1 MKKKL
6 SGLVLALLLALS
18 LCVPAMAADYGVIYD
33 ETESL
38 GSQTLTYQGEDVLP
52 ALTRTEGI
60 DLRVDVLTTLS
71 DYASL
76 EETAAGL
83 YEYYDYGYGDEKE
96 AVTLTILMEPQDDGS
111 YAMPSGG
118 WYVFASLS
126 ESRENG
132 REMADTIREAV
143 EPYMAEQAW
152 NGEDMT
158 MSATALTQAVQAMAE
173 VVSSYGDTEL
183 PETEDDATSD
193 STDSTMRY
201 IFDMS
206 DLLSYEEWKELED
219 RAADISQR
227 HSCGVYF
234 ALLDDYTES
243 GSDDVY
249 EATYHTYHKNQLG
262 MGENRDGIFVLLS
275 MAERDYAMF
284 VYGDSAEYAFDE
296 YGQAQLEDEFLGY
309 FGDDDWYG
317 GISRYL
323 DACDEYLTKAEAG
336 TPVTGEYSSG
346 SSESEP
352 ATPAWGIGLMVV
364 FSCLIAGAICMGL
377 KRKMR
382 TVHKKVE
389 ADAYVTDDGLRLT
402 EEEDRYTH
410 TTKTRR
416 KIETE
421 SSSGGGSSSRSGG
434 GGSGRSGKF

>member
-1 MKKKL
+1 
-6 SGLVLALLLALS
+6 
-18 LCVPAMAADYGVIYD
+18 
-33 ETESL
+33 
-38 GSQTLTYQGEDVLP
+38 
-52 ALTRTEGI
+52 
-60 DLRVDVLTTLS
+60 
-71 DYASL
+71 
-76 EETAAGL
+76 
-83 YEYYDYGYGDEKE
+83 
-96 AVTLTILMEPQDDGS
+96 
-111 YAMPSGG
+111 
-118 WYVFASLS
+118 
-126 ESRENG
+126 
-132 REMADTIREAV
+132 
-143 EPYMAEQAW
+143 
-152 NGEDMT
+152 
-158 MSATALTQAVQAMAE
+158 MSATALTQAVQAMAA
-173 VVSSYGDTEL
+173 VVSSYGGTQV
-183 PETEDDATSD
+183 PETEDGTESD
-193 STDSTMRY
+193 DIMRY
-201 IFDMS
+201 VFDLS
-206 DLLSYEEWKELED
+206 DLLTYDEWRELED

-234 ALLDDYTES
+234 LMVDDYTEAA
-243 GSDDVY
+243 GTDDVY
-249 EATYHTYHKNQLG
+249 EAAYHTYHNNELG
-262 MGENRDGIFVLLS
+262 MGEGRDGIIVLLS

-284 VYGDSAEYAFDE
+284 VYGDAAEYAFDE

-352 ATPAWGIGLMVV
+352 ATPAWGIGLMVAL
-364 FSCLIAGAICMGL
+364 SCMIAGAICMGL

-382 TVHKKVE
+382 TVYKKAE

-402 EEEDRYTH
+402 EEYDRYTH